1 MKNRLFYAEFGD
13 ADAAPAAAADEK
25 SRKKVSDAFRVSF
38 DNSQKKFFGL
48 VRDGIFALLALV
60 LFALSFA
67 PVYGVRSSAYS
78 PEYTTVD
85 IIGMM
90 FDLTADWDDEKYY
103 EEYRDASEEFSEKYD
118 EARKRAIMPKCG
130 GLPTAGV

>member
-67 PVYGVRSSAYS
+67 PRLRDKVERLFARIYHSRHSGDDVR
-78 PEYTTVD
+78 
-85 IIGMM
+85 
-90 FDLTADWDDEKYY
+90 FD
-103 EEYRDASEEFSEKYD
+103 R
-118 EARKRAIMPKCG
+118 
-130 GLPTAGV
+130 GLG